1 MPEELV
7 ITALQLA
14 QRPAPGL
21 IVYSDRGGQCGGNA
35 CWQLLH
41 AHEAVRSQG
50 RRGGCDDN
58 AQAESRWARLKVEVL
73 ERHEWPIS
81 ADLADTQA
89 SVPDYSDY

>member
-1 MPEELV
+1 MPEKLV
-7 ITALQLA
+7 TTALQLA

-21 IVYSDRGGQCGGNA
+21 VVHSDRGGQYGGNA
-35 CWQLLH
+35 CRQLLY
-41 AHEAVRSQG
+41 AHEAVRSQS

-58 AQAESRWARLKVEVL
+58 AQAESHWVRLKAEVL
-73 ERHEWPIS
+73 ERREWPIS